1 MHQLQTSMKFSSREH
16 GAHFTLLS
24 DRDSTEMQKR
34 ETTPLRK
41 NYTLQFYGAG
51 EKTES
56 SWFSFDSKAMSIRHK
71 AFLISKM
78 VLAYTE
84 RLQKV
89 LISSTM
95 GSHAGLE

>member
-1 MHQLQTSMKFSSREH
+1 
-16 GAHFTLLS
+16 
-24 DRDSTEMQKR
+24 
-34 ETTPLRK
+34 
-41 NYTLQFYGAG
+41 
-51 EKTES
+51 
-56 SWFSFDSKAMSIRHK
+56 MSIRHK

-95 GSHAGLE
+95 GSQN